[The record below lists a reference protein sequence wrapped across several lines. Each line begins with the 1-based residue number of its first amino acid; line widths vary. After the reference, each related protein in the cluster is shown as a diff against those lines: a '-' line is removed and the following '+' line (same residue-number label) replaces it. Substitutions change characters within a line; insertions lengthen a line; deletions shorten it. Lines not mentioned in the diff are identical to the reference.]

1 MWDEVMLKPVVEL
14 IIFRVQQKQIGWRAV
29 ALAGCFSAASAAAAP
44 AGLM

>member
-1 MWDEVMLKPVVEL
+1 VVEL